1 MAGFQEIRDDDNVVD
16 HPATAAKETTMA
28 TQLMLLSLKTLSQR
42 ALVAAS
48 AVFTG
53 AGLFSAWYLWQSVLP
68 APTVYQLLGVTLY
81 AVFFLALEFIRRR

>member
-1 MAGFQEIRDDDNVVD
+1 MAGFQVQEDDNVID

-28 TQLMLLSLKTLSQR
+28 TQLMLLSLKALSQR

-48 AVFTG
+48 AIFTG
-53 AGLFSAWYLWQSVLP
+53 AGLFSAWWLWQSVLP
-68 APTVYQLLGVTLY
+68 APTVYQLVGVTLY